1 MVLKIFRAF
10 LRPFDV
16 QSLEV
21 AYCPGRFLVFAD
33 LLSRN
38 IQNAILR
45 QDDLMSKS
53 FSKIAIPLPHH
64 LRNKVLKM
72 NNDEFREYLMSNCKA
87 SLVDIQLPAY
97 EYTQR
102 YDSNHLPKLLRI
114 TTVEN
119 MLFNFLRDPWSN
131 RGLYQLSLFT
141 EFSGMNKI
149 LNKTSYEKILKQYK
163 LKGLKEK
170 LDQLGF
176 SPNYFNSLKV
186 NFDKK
191 EREMAESNLKKLNS
205 KKKCIN
211 QIMHEHH

>member
-45 QDDLMSKS
+45 QDDTMSKS

-72 NNDEFREYLMSNCKA
+72 NIDEFREYLMSNCKA

-102 YDSNHLPKLLRI
+102 YDSNHLPKLLRE

-119 MLFNFLRDPWSN
+119 MM
-131 RGLYQLSLFT
+131 SLFT

-211 QIMHEHH
+211 QIMQEHH